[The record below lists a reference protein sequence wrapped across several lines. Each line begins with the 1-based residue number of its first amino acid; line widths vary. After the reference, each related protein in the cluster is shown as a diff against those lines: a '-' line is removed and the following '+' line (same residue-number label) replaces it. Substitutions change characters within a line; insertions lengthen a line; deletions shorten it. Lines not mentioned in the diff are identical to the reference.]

1 MNQYLYMLSEQCEIK
16 GFDIRELLAKID
28 YAWLVIDNLRA
39 AIKNQ
44 EADNRHDKKM
54 YYEKYI

>member
-1 MNQYLYMLSEQCEIK
+1 MLSEQCEIK